1 MQHQLQEL
9 IESMRDVRVDFVSVF
24 FTSIDYIAL
33 RAILTIS
40 LKRVRISLIVASM
53 RGHSITSEV
62 KVQL

>member
-1 MQHQLQEL
+1 
-9 IESMRDVRVDFVSVF
+9 MRDVRVDFVSVF